1 MANTTNEC
9 HKNREARRR
18 GKYEMAP
25 EPVGGTLRGDG
36 RGSVAELGEKV
47 RRRRRWD
54 TPAGARRLSGR
65 LPQYRHRFHS
75 NPTVGS
81 ASFYRKLRIK
91 RKDSYLSARVLLL
104 QRNVMKETE
113 TGVVA
118 SPPTCG
124 GSPHAEARASVAPRV
139 APVVIQRV
147 AYISHDRQHK
157 ASRRGQ
163 VPWLHT
169 PVTEPP
175 PSAFVRALLADTIE
189 GAFITKFLVSS
200 AIVSQPTTDITPVIA
215 KGHTIARFRSAQF
228 P

>member
-1 MANTTNEC
+1 
-9 HKNREARRR
+9 
-18 GKYEMAP
+18 MAP
-25 EPVGGTLRGDG
+25 EPVGDTLRGDG

-113 TGVVA
+113 TRVVA
-118 SPPTCG
+118 SQPTCG

-139 APVVIQRV
+139 APDREVGPTEPVVIQRV
-147 AYISHDRQHK
+147 AYIFHDRQHK

-189 GAFITKFLVSS
+189 GAFITKFLVCS
-200 AIVSQPTTDITPVIA
+200 AFLSQPATDITPVVA
-215 KGHTIARFRSAQF
+215 KVNTIARFLSAHF